1 MAVLGLGEQWSS
13 THRVSCTTIAGGGG
27 DSSISGGVIAQAVRD
42 DDGFGWVLTVADDC
56 ANRRPSYTRSK
67 SGGVILTGRG
77 CTFRFGD
84 KTLTL
89 DVHWQTIPVPGNG
102 SCMIAAVAR
111 TLARLD
117 LPLLKQQP
125 GLQNVKWGPFDE
137 WASLGKDLLRSVD
150 TGCARLRERI
160 GRLLWTN
167 ADKCSKY
174 FERGPTIE
182 DRGDIAPANYRRALQ
197 TARKICL
204 LGEDAS
210 VDPEKDFVKGWAVAI
225 LDQRTHCTDAVMR
238 AVLAADFED
247 AMGILVATRV
257 ARDDSASRKR
267 NYVHMIQDQQDLV
280 PVDALFVIG
289 IHHHSAIQFISDE
302 QIKMLVE
309 TKLEEK
315 KLGSRSSSNGRKRKG
330 TEALDVKSDGKRPR
344 PSDNA
349 STNPPAEGKMPSNAE
364 PSLLDEED
372 PELAEKEKLRKEV
385 TSQQYAKVHNVSH
398 FDEAVIKG
406 GIGGADRQI
415 ALLKTQ

>member
-1 MAVLGLGEQWSS
+1 M
-13 THRVSCTTIAGGGG
+13 
-27 DSSISGGVIAQAVRD
+27 
-42 DDGFGWVLTVADDC
+42 
-56 ANRRPSYTRSK
+56 
-67 SGGVILTGRG
+67 
-77 CTFRFGD
+77 
-84 KTLTL
+84 
-89 DVHWQTIPVPGNG
+89 
-102 SCMIAAVAR
+102 
-111 TLARLD
+111 
-117 LPLLKQQP
+117 LKQQP

-137 WASLGKDLLRSVD
+137 WASLGKNLLRGDD
-150 TGCARLRERI
+150 TDCAKLRERI
-160 GRLLWTN
+160 CRLLWTKS
-167 ADKCSKY
+167 DKCTTY
-174 FERGPTIE
+174 FPKGPTIK
-182 DRGDIAPANYRRALQ
+182 DDGDIAPAQYKRALQ
-197 TARKICL
+197 TAKRMDL
-204 LGEDAS
+204 LCDVAS
-210 VDPEKDFVKGWAVAI
+210 FDPEKDFVKGWAVAI

-309 TKLEEK
+309 TKLKEK

-349 STNPPAEGKMPSNAE
+349 STNPPAEGTMPLNAE

-372 PELAEKEKLRKEV
+372 PELKAEKEELRKEV

-398 FDEAVIKG
+398 CDEAVIKG
-406 GIGGADRQI
+406 GIGGVLLMCDLIGGKGSEGDGGGGGGIGMQGITKIYI
-415 ALLKTQ
+415 AFQR